1 MTGTFTVG
9 CRSPP
14 NTDKNPN
21 VIEKMTTM
29 PILTVQGVSKQF
41 GGMLAVNKVSFE
53 IFPGEILSLIGPN
66 GAGKTTTFNLISG
79 FYGTDGG
86 EIHFEDERIDTLK
99 PFEIASFGIART
111 FQNLQIFGDM
121 TVLDNVMV
129 GQHTRSRAGLTSV
142 ALRLPFARREEQLVR
157 EKALGYLAQVGL
169 ADRADELATNL
180 SFGQQRLLELA
191 RALATEPIL
200 LMLDEPG
207 AGLTPAETVELG
219 QFILQLRQDNLAILL
234 VEHDMNLV
242 MGISDR
248 VVVLHH
254 SQKIAEGTPAEVQNN
269 PAVIQAYLGTSL
281 KRDLRPRP
289 AVGGSQ

>member
-1 MTGTFTVG
+1 
-9 CRSPP
+9 
-14 NTDKNPN
+14 
-21 VIEKMTTM
+21 MTTT

-41 GGMLAVNKVSFE
+41 GGMLAVNNVSFE
-53 IFPGEILSLIGPN
+53 LFPGEILSLIGPN

-79 FYGTDGG
+79 FYPADGG
-86 EIHFEDERIDTLK
+86 EIYFEEERIDTLK
-99 PFEIASFGIART
+99 PFEIASLGVART
-111 FQNLQIFGDM
+111 FQNLQVFGDM
-121 TVLDNVMV
+121 TLLDNVMV
-129 GQHTRSRAGLTSV
+129 GQHWRSRAGLYSV
-142 ALRLPFARREEQLVR
+142 ALRLPFARREELAVR
-157 EKALGYLAQVGL
+157 AKALRYLDQVGL
-169 ADRADELATNL
+169 ADRADQLATNL

-207 AGLTPAETVELG
+207 AGLTPAETVELS
-219 QFILQLRQDNLAILL
+219 QHILQLRQDKMAILL

-289 AVGGSQ
+289 AAGVNQ